1 MRKLLHRVTDRLKKS
16 AAGSLIPPNEPAR
29 VSALRRYDVLDTLPE
44 AVFDDLTKMAAH
56 ICDMPVAVI
65 ALMDEKRL
73 WFKSRVGVPLS
84 EVQREAS
91 PCCHTILGD
100 DLLVMSDVHRDSRFA
115 KSPLVIREPRI
126 RFYAGMPL
134 RTSDGFNIGTL
145 FVSDGRKRRLASQQ
159 CEALRILAHQVMV
172 QLELRRHLV
181 ELERS
186 LFEQRRAQDALRNSE
201 MFYQAL
207 VESLPQNIL
216 RKDTQGRFVFANQ
229 KFCASLGKS
238 LDEVLGK
245 NDWDFFPPHLAE
257 KYHRDDLRVMSTRQV
272 VDTIEAN
279 QTPQGDR
286 IFVHVIKTPLY
297 DAADNVV
304 GIQGIFWD
312 VTERKKTEEALAYE
326 RDLLRALLDN
336 IPDRIYFKDVKSRF
350 LRISSSMARRLG
362 VQDPLDVLGKTDFDF
377 YPQTLA
383 QEFFND
389 EQRIILTGQPL
400 INKLERIIDRDGRES
415 WASVTKVPLYN
426 KAGTVTGIIGISR
439 DVTKLKEAE
448 SALEHARDAALEHA
462 RIKSEFLA
470 NMSHEIRTPMN
481 AITGM
486 TDLLS
491 DTELDEEQREFVDT
505 IHSSTDTLLGIIN
518 DILDYS
524 KLEAGKLSV
533 ETLDFDLREV
543 VEDTAEMLAQRAQS
557 KKVELVHSIDDGVPT
572 ALRGD
577 PRRVRQVLSN
587 LVTNAVKF
595 TEKGEVVIRVSR
607 QNETERDV
615 GIHISI
621 TDSGIGMSS
630 KTLPLI
636 FRSFTQA
643 DGSTTRKYGGTGL
656 GLAISKQLVEMM
668 RGQIGVESTLGKGS
682 TFWFDLTFEKQAHAA
697 AEDADL
703 PDFHNLRVLV
713 VDDNATSRHTLQHQL
728 ERWRFR
734 SAIATDAADA
744 LTQLRAAA
752 AENDPYAIV
761 LLDMQMPGMD
771 GLTLASAIKNEPTL
785 ARTRTIILAPF
796 GQRLDHELMEESG
809 VSQCV
814 IKPAKRSRLL
824 DALVSSTDAT
834 FTTAP
839 HVTARETIPA
849 VRPNPAAKSLRI
861 LLAEDNAVNQKL
873 ALRQLHKLG
882 YEAEAVSN
890 GAEVLQEFERSSYD
904 VILMDCQMPEMDGYE
919 VTRKIREFEKQ
930 NPARPTPAYII
941 AITAHALEGDREHCL
956 SAGMNDY
963 LTKPLHIAHLEAA
976 LTRALRRRPG
986 PMVSAAALDPVCIA
1000 GLKELREP
1008 GQPDPLVEL
1017 AELFNRESETCM
1029 QRVEGASAQRD
1040 ANTAARAAHS
1050 LKGSASNLGAHRLAS
1065 LCAAMEESAKNH
1077 DWSALSGQLTETKTE
1092 LARVREALQHE
1103 FQTT

>member
-1 MRKLLHRVTDRLKKS
+1 VADSRRRRLS
-16 AAGSLIPPNEPAR
+16 
-29 VSALRRYDVLDTLPE
+29 DQ
-44 AVFDDLTKMAAH
+44 
-56 ICDMPVAVI
+56 
-65 ALMDEKRL
+65 
-73 WFKSRVGVPLS
+73 
-84 EVQREAS
+84 QRES
-91 PCCHTILGD
+91 
-100 DLLVMSDVHRDSRFA
+100 
-115 KSPLVIREPRI
+115 
-126 RFYAGMPL
+126 
-134 RTSDGFNIGTL
+134 
-145 FVSDGRKRRLASQQ
+145 
-159 CEALRILAHQVMV
+159 LRILAHQVMV

-186 LFEQRRAQDALRNSE
+186 LFEQRRAQDALKNSE

-238 LDEVLGK
+238 LEEVLGK

-257 KYHRDDLRVMSTRQV
+257 KYHRDDLRVMSTRQP

-297 DAADNVV
+297 DASGNVV

-350 LRISSSMARRLG
+350 LRISSSMAKRLG
-362 VQDPLDVLGKTDFDF
+362 VKDPSEVLGKTDFDF
-377 YPQTLA
+377 YPQPLA

-400 INKLERIIDRDGRES
+400 INKLERIVDHDGRES

-426 KAGTVTGIIGISR
+426 KSGSVTGIIGISR

-448 SALEHARDAALEHA
+448 VALEHARDAALETA
-462 RIKSEFLA
+462 RIKTEFLA

-486 TDLLS
+486 TDLLI
-491 DTELDEEQREFVDT
+491 DTSLDQEQRELVET
-505 IHSSTDTLLGIIN
+505 IRSSTDTLLGIIN
-518 DILDYS
+518 DILDFS
-524 KLEAGKLSV
+524 KIEAGKLSL
-533 ETLDFDLREV
+533 ETIDFDLRETL
-543 VEDTAEMLAQRAQS
+543 EDTAEMLAQRAQS
-557 KKVELVHSIDDGVPT
+557 KGVELVYCIDDDVPT

-577 PRRVRQVLSN
+577 PRRLRQVMSN
-587 LVTNAVKF
+587 LVANAVKF
-595 TEKGEVVIRVSR
+595 TERGEVVIRISR
-607 QNETERDV
+607 LSETENAVTIRVSVDD
-615 GIHISI
+615 
-621 TDSGIGMSS
+621 TGIGMSE

-656 GLAISKQLVEMM
+656 GLAISKQLVDLMH
-668 RGQIGVESTLGKGS
+668 GQIGVESTLGKGS
-682 TFWFDLTFEKQAHAA
+682 QFWFELTFEKQPPTAVR
-697 AEDADL
+697 EESI

-713 VDDNATSRHTLQHQL
+713 VDDNASNRGALQHQL

-734 SAIATDAADA
+734 SAIAADAADA
-744 LTQLRAAA
+744 LKQLRAAV
-752 AENDPYAIV
+752 AENDPFALV

-771 GLTLASAIKNEPTL
+771 GLTLASAIRNEPAL
-785 ARTRTIILAPF
+785 VNTRTIVLAPF
-796 GQRLDHELMEESG
+796 GQRLDHELMDEAG
-809 VSQCV
+809 VSHCV
-814 IKPAKRSRLL
+814 IKPVRQSRLL
-824 DALVSSTDAT
+824 DALLSNAHTT
-834 FTTAP
+834 FTATPAGPSRSDSAETHVKPTAQ
-839 HVTARETIPA
+839 T
-849 VRPNPAAKSLRI
+849 LRI

-873 ALRQLHKLG
+873 AMRQLQKLG
-882 YEAEAVSN
+882 FMAHAVGN
-890 GAEVLQEFERSSYD
+890 GAEVLPEFQRVPYD

-919 VTRKIREFEKQ
+919 VTRRIREFEKQ
-930 NPARPTPAYII
+930 NAGRVPVYII
-941 AITAHALEGDREHCL
+941 AVTAHALEGDREHCL

-963 LTKPLHIAHLEAA
+963 LTKPLHIAQLEAA
-976 LTRALRRRPG
+976 LNRAIRRRPA
-986 PMVSAAALDPVCIA
+986 PEESAAALDPVSIA

-1017 AELFNRESETCM
+1017 SELFQRESDKCVQNIE
-1029 QRVEGASAQRD
+1029 QALEQRD
-1040 ANTAARAAHS
+1040 ASTATRAAHS
-1050 LKGSASNLGAHRLAS
+1050 LKGSASNLGAHHLAS
-1065 LCAAMEESAKNH
+1065 LCAAMEKNARGE
-1077 DWSALSGQLTETKTE
+1077 DWSELPAQLAGLKAE
-1092 LARVREALQHE
+1092 LARVRESLQSE
-1103 FQTT
+1103 IQS